1 MEEKCSRKFFG
12 NEIDVVFKVQ
22 QWVKV
27 DPQEFDCRYVRI
39 KVDIW
44 YLIHKEGVRGTPYVI
59 VVDVNLRGIVTYS
72 YRIGE
77 QKELRF
83 TGMEGQLVGSEE
95 LDNFLEF

>member
-1 MEEKCSRKFFG
+1 
-12 NEIDVVFKVQ
+12 VVFKVQ

-59 VVDVNLRGIVTYS
+59 VVDVNL
-72 YRIGE
+72 
-77 QKELRF
+77 
-83 TGMEGQLVGSEE
+83 
-95 LDNFLEF
+95 